1 MEAKAGEVHIARR
14 LSSAQVQ
21 ENLIQPPHMSR
32 INTAGVR
39 VDVERAERP
48 APNSTNHGAGLLD
61 ASRHLFPGLPGEKG
75 NHTATDSSSGHSCG
89 L

>member
-21 ENLIQPPHMSR
+21 ENLIQPPQVSR

-39 VDVERAERP
+39 VDVESAERP
-48 APNSTNHGAGLLD
+48 ASNSTNHARN
-61 ASRHLFPGLPGEKG
+61 ALPVAE
-75 NHTATDSSSGHSCG
+75 TARQAP
-89 L
+89 